1 MKTVMRRKFKILY
14 AYIGKRIKLPSQ
26 EASKR
31 RISKKKVNKQY
42 NKINNF

>member
-1 MKTVMRRKFKILY
+1 MRSKFKFLNT
-14 AYIGKRIKLPSQ
+14 YIGKRLNLPSQ

-42 NKINNF
+42 NKLNNF